1 MSSQQFVR
9 SQNEVDSTGYRRHF
23 PNGSFQVKRLVLLL
37 SIAFLIASVGAALRS
52 YQTNFPATEDPISE
66 NNNWVNGATT
76 GLDWGNVQTTPGHAF
91 GTNLNP
97 GCSGSDPTACNDSVA
112 ALTGTWA
119 ANQSVCAT
127 VFIGSGLSR
136 TSGTYELELH
146 LRRTIAN
153 HNSSG
158 YEFNY
163 SLFNNGNQY
172 MQIVR
177 WNGPLGSFKVLGGGV
192 SPIPLNNG
200 DIFCASAIGGSL
212 KSWLTR
218 GGAVVGTAG
227 PITDTTFTGGAPG
240 VGFFNGAGTLADNA
254 DFGFT
259 SYQASE
265 INSSAPPPPTNLRV
279 TGVQ

>member
-1 MSSQQFVR
+1 M
-9 SQNEVDSTGYRRHF
+9 
-23 PNGSFQVKRLVLLL
+23 KRLVFLL
-37 SIAFLIASVGAALRS
+37 SIFLLITSVGAALRS

-66 NNNWVNGATT
+66 NNNWVNGALT
-76 GLDWGNVQTTPGHAF
+76 GLDWGNVQTTPGHVF
-91 GTNLNP
+91 GTNINP
-97 GCSGSDPTACNDSVA
+97 GCSNSKPDACNDSIA

-146 LRRTIAN
+146 LHQSIAS
-153 HNSSG
+153 HNAPG

-177 WNGPLGSFKVLGGGV
+177 GNGALGSFKVLGGGV

-218 GGAVVGTAG
+218 AGAVVATAG

-240 VGFFNGAGTLADNA
+240 VGFFNGAGTLADNEN
-254 DFGFT
+254 FGFT
-259 SYQASE
+259 SFQASE
-265 INSSAPPPPTNLRV
+265 MNSTGPAPPTNLRV

>member
-1 MSSQQFVR
+1 MQGQ
-9 SQNEVDSTGYRRHF
+9 YRHF
-23 PNGSFQVKRLVLLL
+23 ENGSVPLKYLVLSFLVPFLL
-37 SIAFLIASVGAALRS
+37 VPAGAPPKT

-66 NNNWVNGATT
+66 NNNWINGAVT
-76 GLDWGNVQTTPGHAF
+76 GLDWGNVQTTPGHVF
-91 GTNLNP
+91 GTNVNP

-127 VFIGSGLSR
+127 VFIGAGLSR

-146 LRRTIAN
+146 LHRTIAS

-177 WNGPLGSFKVLGGGV
+177 WNGALGSFNVIGGTSGAPV
-192 SPIPLNNG
+192 ALNNG
-200 DIFCASAIGGSL
+200 DVFCASANAGAL
-212 KSWLTR
+212 KSWIVR
-218 GGAVVGTAG
+218 GGAVVQSTN

-240 VGFFNGAGTLADNA
+240 VGFFNGSGTLADNA
-254 DFGFT
+254 NFGFT
-259 SYQASE
+259 SFQASE
-265 INSSAPPPPTNLRV
+265 LNSSAPAPPTNLRV

>member
-1 MSSQQFVR
+1 M
-9 SQNEVDSTGYRRHF
+9 
-23 PNGSFQVKRLVLLL
+23 KRLVLLL
-37 SIAFLIASVGAALRS
+37 SIPFLITSVGAALRS

-66 NNNWVNGATT
+66 NNNWINGAVT
-76 GLDWGNVQTTPGHAF
+76 GLDWGNVQTASGHAF
-91 GTNLNP
+91 GTNVNP

-136 TSGTYELELH
+136 TSGIYELELH
-146 LRRTIAN
+146 LHQTIAN

-177 WNGPLGSFKVLGGGV
+177 WNGALGAFTQIGQSAGTPVALV
-192 SPIPLNNG
+192 NG
-200 DIFCASAIGGSL
+200 DTFCASSVGGVL
-212 KSWLTR
+212 KSWLVR
-218 GGAVVGTAG
+218 AG
-227 PITDTTFTGGAPG
+227 VIVQSTTPVTDTTFTGGAPG

-254 DFGFT
+254 NFGFT

-265 INSSAPPPPTNLRV
+265 INSTAPAPPTNLRV